1 MKAIRKSLKA
11 DVVKVI
17 DIFLGFVPDWVQES
31 IDNYHL
37 TITDYGII
45 YLKTPHGDMKAKDG
59 DWLVREMDGYIYPF
73 SQKTFEKSFNLS

>member
-17 DIFLGFVPDWVQES
+17 DIFLGLVPDWVQES
-31 IDNYHL
+31 
-37 TITDYGII
+37 ITDYGII